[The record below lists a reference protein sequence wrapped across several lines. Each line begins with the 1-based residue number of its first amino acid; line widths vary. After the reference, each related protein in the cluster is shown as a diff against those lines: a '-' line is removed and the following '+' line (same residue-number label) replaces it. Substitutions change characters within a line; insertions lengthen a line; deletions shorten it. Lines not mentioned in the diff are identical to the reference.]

1 MKNSSAKIGIIS
13 ETSKF
18 LTNYFKFNQN
28 YSMIINI
35 KLKKNRLIC
44 VSCNT
49 PQPCGYSLE

>member
-35 KLKKNRLIC
+35 KLKKTRLIC

-49 PQPCGYSLE
+49 PQPCEYSLE